1 MQNYEELSENE
12 GKYVRQIGVA
22 VMPGYEGKG
31 YARHLVALIRDK
43 VIENGF
49 TPFYGTCESHSI
61 SENVAVNAGFIPAF
75 CEFLV
80 AKAQD
85 EQI

>member
-1 MQNYEELSENE
+1 
-12 GKYVRQIGVA
+12 
-22 VMPGYEGKG
+22 MPPTRTRGWHSNLKRLYYGIRRIRHQ
-31 YARHLVALIRDK
+31 RHLVALIRDK